1 MYGFVLEGGGAKGSY
16 HIGVWK
22 ALRELEVEIS
32 AVTGTS
38 IGAINGAFIAL
49 DMYDEVYDIWYNAD
63 MSMGVSGD
71 NETLTKLVTMNFEM
85 NGYKK
90 LFSFIKKSIADG
102 GLDVSPMKKMIE
114 DNIDEEKLRKS
125 KIDYGLVTISLT
137 DFKPIEVFKENI
149 PDGLLH
155 DYIMASANLPIFKTD
170 RVDGKIFLDG
180 GFHDNLPINL
190 MASKGYKDIIAVRGG
205 GVGRNTELVHDDL
218 NITYINPS
226 GDTGN
231 TMEFISSRT
240 RENLKMGYYDTMKVF
255 NKLKGNKYF
264 IDTELRDEECF
275 AMLSRISDEK
285 IKKLSKIFGE
295 SSRSPKM
302 FLFEE
307 IVPSIAK
314 MLKLGEESTYM
325 DVFIALLEFIG
336 QYYELDRYRILTL
349 KEFIAELDKAFLAAG
364 QIKEFINMDVLPDAL
379 KHTNLYKYSAK
390 DSILIN
396 LFEILRNELKELDI

>member
-1 MYGFVLEGGGAKGSY
+1 
-16 HIGVWK
+16 
-22 ALRELEVEIS
+22 
-32 AVTGTS
+32 
-38 IGAINGAFIAL
+38 
-49 DMYDEVYDIWYNAD
+49 
-63 MSMGVSGD
+63 
-71 NETLTKLVTMNFEM
+71 
-85 NGYKK
+85 
-90 LFSFIKKSIADG
+90 
-102 GLDVSPMKKMIE
+102 
-114 DNIDEEKLRKS
+114 
-125 KIDYGLVTISLT
+125 
-137 DFKPIEVFKENI
+137 
-149 PDGLLH
+149 
-155 DYIMASANLPIFKTD
+155 
-170 RVDGKIFLDG
+170 
-180 GFHDNLPINL
+180 

-205 GVGRNTELVHDDL
+205 GVGRNTELVHEDL

-264 IDTELRDEECF
+264 IDTELTDEECF
-275 AMLSRISDEK
+275 AMLSRISNEK

-295 SSRSPKM
+295 SNRSPKM

-325 DVFIALLEFIG
+325 DVFFALLEFVG

-349 KEFIAELDKAFLAAG
+349 KEFITELDKAFLAAD
-364 QIKEFINMDVLPDAL
+364 QVKEIINMDVLPDAL

-396 LFEILRNELKELDI
+396 LFEILRNELKQLDI